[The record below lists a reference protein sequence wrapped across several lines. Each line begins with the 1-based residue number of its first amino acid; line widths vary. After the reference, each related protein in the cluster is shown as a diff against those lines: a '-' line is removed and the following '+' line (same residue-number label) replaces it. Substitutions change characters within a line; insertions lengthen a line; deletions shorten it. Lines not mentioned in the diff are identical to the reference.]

1 MSGAKE
7 ETMGDKYTVYPEAVK
22 KRIENTDKFLE
33 AHVKEKERVSSLTP
47 EQLEAEQKEADRLA
61 ALSEEERE
69 AEAKKRAEDSLPPGA
84 YQYQAEETV
93 DSLKEKIQKL
103 EQSLQTLRGKYDKE
117 PAELQRQNNFLQEQI
132 GLLQQEILALK
143 EKPKAV
149 EPKKV
154 VLSEAIKEDIEA
166 LKEDL
171 APDIVDKIVKINERT
186 FELGREEAKQAI
198 TEVATK
204 FDGKLALNVKERFDK
219 ELLDA
224 YSDWEVMWKTPEFQA
239 YLTEVDEFTGI
250 ERYAFIQDAFKRLD
264 SRAVLRAFDLFTGKK
279 RRVATEDK
287 DKINMDRDKLKN
299 RVGAPRS
306 SSPGAPNQPTKQG
319 QISPQEARQALVAL
333 ASAYSRGQYRGSREQ
348 YDKEYARLHAL
359 SRQGIG

>member
-1 MSGAKE
+1 
-7 ETMGDKYTVYPEAVK
+7 MGDKYTVYPEALK
-22 KRIENTDKFLE
+22 KRIQDVDKMFDDE
-33 AHVKEKERVSSLTP
+33 ERERTRVASLTP
-47 EQLEAEQKEADRLA
+47 EQLEAEQKETERLV

-69 AEAKKRAEDSLPPGA
+69 AEAKKRAEANPPPDT
-84 YQYQAEETV
+84 EETV
-93 DSLKEKIQKL
+93 ESLKEKIHKL

-132 GLLQQEILALK
+132 GILQQELLALK
-143 EKPKAV
+143 EKPRAA
-149 EPKKV
+149 EPKKF
-154 VLSEAIKEDIEA
+154 VLSEAIKDDIEA

-171 APDIVDKIVKINERT
+171 APDIVDKIVKLNERVL
-186 FELGREEAKQAI
+186 ELGREEAKQAI

-204 FDGKLALNVKERFDK
+204 FDGKLALSAKERFDK

-239 YLTEVDEFTGI
+239 YLAEVDEFTGI

-279 RRVATEDK
+279 RRAVENK
-287 DKINMDRDKLKN
+287 DKINADGDKLKN
-299 RVGAPRS
+299 RVAAPRS
-306 SSPGAPNQPTKQG
+306 SSPGATNQPIKQG

-333 ASAYSRGQYRGSREQ
+333 ASSYSRGQYRGSKEQ
-348 YDKEYARLHAL
+348 YDKDYARLHAL
-359 SRQGIG
+359 SKPGTG

>member
-7 ETMGDKYTVYPEAVK
+7 ETMGDKYTVYPEALK

-33 AHVKEKERVSSLTP
+33 AHVKEKERLSSLTP

-69 AEAKKRAEDSLPPGA
+69 AEAKKKAEDSLPPDTD
-84 YQYQAEETV
+84 AEETV

-132 GLLQQEILALK
+132 GILQQEILALK

-166 LKEDL
+166 LKQDL

-204 FDGKLALNVKERFDK
+204 FDSKLALTAKERFDK

-224 YSDWEVMWKTPEFQA
+224 YPDWEVMWKTPEFQI
-239 YLTEVDEFTGI
+239 YLAEPDDFTGI

-264 SRAVLRAFDLFTGKK
+264 SRAVIRAFDLFKGKK
-279 RRVATEDK
+279 RHVATEDR
-287 DKINMDRDKLKN
+287 DKINMDTDKLKN
-299 RVGAPRS
+299 RVAAPRS
-306 SSPGAPNQPTKQG
+306 SSPGVPNQPIKQG

-333 ASAYSRGQYRGSREQ
+333 ASAYSRGQYRGSKEQ

-359 SRQGIG
+359 SRQGTG